1 MFSKNIFPE
10 NMFSKNIFPENI
22 FDENIFGVNIFDE
35 NIFGVNIFGYNI
47 FSDPSSIWLPYKQ
60 PLPLLSSSS
69 GIFEVKCDRQTKRNH
84 GPDGARNDCSFYN
97 NRFTT

>member
-10 NMFSKNIFPENI
+10 NMFSKNIFPE
-22 FDENIFGVNIFDE
+22 NIFDE

-69 GIFEVKCDRQTKRNH
+69 VIFEVECD
-84 GPDGARNDCSFYN
+84 
-97 NRFTT
+97 TTNELTDRTDAMIVPFIVLDIWRLCIDKVRAMS